1 MQGLMSI
8 LPELFSQLLFVY
20 MQALC
25 QSLQHIRQ
33 ICRRIPSTMFAR
45 TLTTERRHIW
55 TVGFQHQ
62 MFWSV
67 ILHHLMKFFCIWI
80 SDLPRD
86 TEFES
91 QLDKS
96 LGFLNSTT
104 KGMCNAALFKSVLFS
119 KLQNLRM

>member
-8 LPELFSQLLFVY
+8 LPELFSQLLFVH
-20 MQALC
+20 MQAFC
-25 QSLQHIRQ
+25 QPLQHIRQ
-33 ICRRIPSTMFAR
+33 ICRRISSTMFAR

-62 MFWSV
+62 MFWSD

-80 SDLPRD
+80 SGLPRD

-96 LGFLNSTT
+96 LGFLDTSA
-104 KGMCNAALFKSVLFS
+104 KGMCDSTLFKLMLF
-119 KLQNLRM
+119 

>member
-33 ICRRIPSTMFAR
+33 ICRRISSTMFAR

-62 MFWSV
+62 MFWSD
-67 ILHHLMKFFCIWI
+67 ILHHLVQFFGIWI
-80 SDLPRD
+80 GDLPGD
-86 TEFES
+86 AQFES
-91 QLDKS
+91 QLDNS
-96 LGFLNSTT
+96 LVFLTTSTEDMSNPPFN
-104 KGMCNAALFKSVLFS
+104 KY
-119 KLQNLRM
+119 LRIYY

>member
-33 ICRRIPSTMFAR
+33 ICRRISSTMFAR
-45 TLTTERRHIW
+45 TLTTERRHIR
-55 TVGFQHQ
+55 TAGLQHQ
-62 MFWSV
+62 RGWSD
-67 ILHHLMKFFCIWI
+67 ILHHLMKFFGIWI

-86 TEFES
+86 TEFKS
-91 QLDKS
+91 QLDKCFS
-96 LGFLNSTT
+96 FLNSTT
-104 KGMCNAALFKSVLFS
+104 KGMCNAALFKSVLF
-119 KLQNLRM
+119 